1 MNPFLETFILTFN
14 ERKDALQVQAWCDF
28 IGMHIPEGLTKSE
41 ELAKALDIIK
51 EEWDSDYQSALAEKD
66 PDCPLKFNTT
76 YFVQVPFAAYVNR
89 ALYLLNPDLSALD
102 SLPIAPY
109 PSPETSW
116 DVQDEV
122 GDSEACG
129 SFAEICEI
137 LKATDDLCR
146 EESLDPYTR
155 VIYKVVAFTNDG
167 TVYRIE

>member
-1 MNPFLETFILTFN
+1 MKMNPFLETFVLTFN
-14 ERKDALQVQAWCDF
+14 ERKNALQVQAWCDGL
-28 IGMHIPEGLTKSE
+28 IMKVPEGLG
-41 ELAKALDIIK
+41 KALEIIK

-66 PDCPLKFNTT
+66 PDRPLEFNPMH
-76 YFVQVPFAAYVNR
+76 FVQVPFAAYVNR

-137 LKATDDLCR
+137 LKVIDGFCR
-146 EESLDPYTR
+146 EESSDPYTR
-155 VIYKVVAFTNDG
+155 VIYKVVAFINDG